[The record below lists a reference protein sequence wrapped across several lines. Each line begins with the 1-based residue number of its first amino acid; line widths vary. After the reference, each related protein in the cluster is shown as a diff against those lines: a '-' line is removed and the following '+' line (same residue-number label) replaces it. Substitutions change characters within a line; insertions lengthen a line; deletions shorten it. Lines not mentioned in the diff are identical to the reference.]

1 MTEQQAP
8 TSFAFTT
15 GLGTCT
21 FRPTRIKNLHITEW
35 CLFCKKAKGYTGI
48 ILIGM
53 DDPEAVDAPEFCMCW
68 LFAPVPLSQ
77 PVLTLHP
84 YASISISEYNAL
96 LKLHNGLMSEYMK
109 RGDVLMD
116 VLHFLNAMSDV
127 AALTPAGMALL
138 DEVRAVVE
146 VAA

>member
-1 MTEQQAP
+1 MTEQAP
-8 TSFAFTT
+8 TSLAFTT

-21 FRPTRIKNLHITEW
+21 FRPTRIKNLHITDW
-35 CLFCKKAKGYTGI
+35 CAFCKKAKGYTGI

-84 YASISISEYNAL
+84 YPASISISEYNSL
-96 LKLHNGLMSEYMK
+96 LSLYMA
-109 RGDVLMD
+109 RGDVLHA
-116 VLHFLNAMSDV
+116 VLHYLNALADV

-138 DEVRAVVE
+138 DEVRT
-146 VAA
+146 

>member
-8 TSFAFTT
+8 NSFAFTT

-84 YASISISEYNAL
+84 YASISISEY
-96 LKLHNGLMSEYMK
+96 MK

>member
-1 MTEQQAP
+1 MTEQAP
-8 TSFAFTT
+8 TSLAFTT

-21 FRPTRIKNLHITEW
+21 FRPTRIKNLHITDW
-35 CLFCKKAKGYTGI
+35 CAFCKKAKGYTGI

-53 DDPEAVDAPEFCMCW
+53 DDLEAVDAPEFCMCW

-77 PVLTLHP
+77 PMITLNAAIPGVFYPATIEPKH
-84 YASISISEYNAL
+84 YNEL
-96 LKLHNGLMSEYMK
+96 LSEYMK

-116 VLHFLNAMSDV
+116 VLHYLDAMADV
-127 AALTPAGMALL
+127 AALTPAGVALL
-138 DEVRAVVE
+138 DEVRTVVAE